1 MRKYCRA
8 CGSSL
13 IKTEE
18 EPTIEPVEEPEEE
31 PVVETPSF
39 SEDEPLVSPS
49 KIASEQVEM
58 ESDAP
63 EVSEEIEEIPDLEE
77 MSIEPEEEDIPKP
90 EPMDDERGKEVVADI
105 LEKVRAAEAR
115 ASVEEIP
122 EPSETDLEPPP
133 PEPLEAEEP
142 LAYEEPVVEP
152 EVEVEPIV
160 EEEPVT
166 GFVSHEAPSET
177 AETPPPAEIGPDP
190 EDDEKVRV
198 LETDIN
204 AYNIELTQLQSDL
217 DSLRDHLDAEV
228 MRYSTV
234 AEVKRTRVESIEREL
249 DLAKKE
255 YSDASKEQKNV
266 DNRRKKELQN
276 AEKRIHEVE
285 KRIKKAE
292 ESKEKRIEDLEKE
305 RRKREEEARKD

>member
-13 IKTEE
+13 IKKEE
-18 EPTIEPVEEPEEE
+18 DPIIEPVEKPEEE

-63 EVSEEIEEIPDLEE
+63 EVYEEIPDPEE
-77 MSIEPEEEDIPKP
+77 MSIKPEEEDVPEP

-105 LEKVRAAEAR
+105 LEKVRTAEAR
-115 ASVEEIP
+115 TSVEEIS
-122 EPSETDLEPPP
+122 EPSGTDLEPPP
-133 PEPLEAEEP
+133 PEPVEAEEP

-152 EVEVEPIV
+152 EVEVEPII

-177 AETPPPAEIGPDP
+177 AEIPPSAEIGP

-228 MRYSTV
+228 MRCSTV

-255 YSDASKEQKNV
+255 YSDASKEHKNV

-276 AEKRIHEVE
+276 AEKRIREVE

>member
-13 IKTEE
+13 IKKEE
-18 EPTIEPVEEPEEE
+18 DPIIEPVEEPEEE

-63 EVSEEIEEIPDLEE
+63 EVHEEIPDPEE
-77 MSIEPEEEDIPKP
+77 MSIKPEEEDVPAP

-105 LEKVRAAEAR
+105 LEKVKAAEAR
-115 ASVEEIP
+115 TSVEEIS
-122 EPSETDLEPPP
+122 EPSGTDLEPPP
-133 PEPLEAEEP
+133 PEPVEAEEP
-142 LAYEEPVVEP
+142 LVESEVEEEP
-152 EVEVEPIV
+152 II

-177 AETPPPAEIGPDP
+177 AEIPPSVEIGP

-204 AYNIELTQLQSDL
+204 AHNIELTQLQSDL

-255 YSDASKEQKNV
+255 YSDASKERKNV

-276 AEKRIHEVE
+276 AEKRIREVE

-292 ESKEKRIEDLEKE
+292 ESKEKRLEDLEKE